1 MVPDT
6 KKLLAIADL
15 MDRLPA
21 MLKDGDEFDMGT
33 FETVSDCGTAD
44 CAYGW
49 GHRLLPDLQLPPPV
63 AICVDD
69 GPENENKL
77 NQAGIPCIPAINGLI
92 VPPMGVVALALDLT
106 HDEAKRLFDYESY
119 PVERG
124 QVKPDMVARRIR
136 DFVAAEQR
144 N

>member
-1 MVPDT
+1 MVPNT

-21 MLKDGDEFDMGT
+21 SIGKDDQFDMGT
-33 FETVSDCGTAD
+33 FETTYSCGTAA

-49 GHRLLPDLQLPPPV
+49 AHRLLPNLQLPSPV
-63 AICVDD
+63 AICVDSS
-69 GPENENKL
+69 PENESRL
-77 NQAGIPCIPAINGLI
+77 NQAGIPCIPAISGLI

-106 HDEAKRLFDYESY
+106 HDEASRLFDYESY

-124 QVKPDMVARRIR
+124 QIKPDMVARRIR
-136 DFVAAEQR
+136 EFVSEVGA